1 MKVVEVTKFGGPDVL
16 VAKRAPEPV
25 AGPGQVVIGVSVV
38 DVMSIDAQLRAGWGR
53 DWFPA
58 RPPFVPGTGVAGRV
72 ISAGDGVEA
81 GWVGRRVAALL
92 PGGGAYAERA
102 VAGVETVVAVPG
114 EVPLWQAAALVQVGP
129 AALSLVE
136 AAELRPGAR
145 VLVTGAGGALG
156 LALVRLA
163 SAAGARVT
171 AAAHGPAKR
180 AAALEAGAAQAVD
193 YPELTGSSGGVRD
206 DGAGAGGSS
215 GGIAARSF
223 EVVFDGVGGE
233 VGAAAFALVAPGG
246 RFFAYGVPSGSVAPV
261 DPAEAERRGVRLIG
275 MEQVQF
281 APDEFRR
288 LAERTFKEVAA
299 GRLATAVGLVV
310 PLERA
315 AEAHAALQSRELVG
329 KALLVASAR
338 AARYSR
344 HGGPEVLEIVEVPLP
359 EPGPGQVRV
368 AVRAA
373 GVNPID
379 WKLRRGFR
387 GAAPDGPQGTG
398 MELAGT
404 VDALGPGVRGLRL
417 GDPVYGQVAP
427 GAVATHAIAEAD
439 ALAPKPDDLTY
450 EEAAALPVAVETARR
465 ALRDLGVEEGE
476 TLLIHAVAGGVG
488 LAAAQLA
495 LARGVTV
502 IGTAS
507 ERHHD
512 FLRGLGV
519 RPVAYGEGLERRLPP
534 SVDRVLDASGRDE
547 LELSVQLTGD
557 PDKVITIADRDGAQR
572 LGVRFSTG
580 DGAAAAARALREAPH
595 VRLPVAEVFPLERI
609 ADAHRRSEE
618 GHFLGKLVIS
628 TAQT

>member
-1 MKVVEVTKFGGPDVL
+1 MKIVEVTRFGGPEVL
-16 VAKRAPEPV
+16 VAGRAPGHE
-25 AGPGQVVIGVSVV
+25 AGPGQVVIAVSVV

-53 DWFPA
+53 EWFPA
-58 RPPFVPGTGVAGRV
+58 RPPYVPGTGVAGRV
-72 ISAGDGVEA
+72 VSVGDGVEG
-81 GWVGRRVAALL
+81 GWAGRRVAALL
-92 PGGGAYAERA
+92 PNGGAYAERA
-102 VAGVETVVAVPG
+102 VAGVETVVAVPD

-136 AAELRPGAR
+136 AAELRPGTR

-163 SAAGARVT
+163 SAAGALVT

-180 AAALEAGAAQAVD
+180 EAALAAGAAQAAD
-193 YPELTGSSGGVRD
+193 YAEPAEPA
-206 DGAGAGGSS
+206 AGA
-215 GGIAARSF
+215 F

-233 VGAAAFALVAPGG
+233 VGAAAFARTASGG
-246 RFFAYGVPSGSVAPV
+246 RFFAYGVPSGSTATIA
-261 DPAEAERRGVRLIG
+261 PAEAGRRKVRVIG

-281 APDEFRR
+281 APDEFTR
-288 LAERTFKEVAA
+288 LAEQALKEAAA
-299 GRLATAVGLVV
+299 GRLATPVGLVV

-315 AEAHAALQSRELVG
+315 AEAHAALEARELVG
-329 KALLVASAR
+329 KALLLATAQAV
-338 AARYSR
+338 RYGR
-344 HGGPEVLEIVEVPLP
+344 HGGPEVLELTEIPLP

-379 WKLRRGFR
+379 WKMRQGLR
-387 GAAPDGPQGTG
+387 GAPPDGPQGTG

-404 VDALGPGVRGLRL
+404 VDALGEGVTGLRL

-427 GAVATHAIAEAD
+427 GALATHAIADAD
-439 ALAPKPDDLTY
+439 ALAYKPDDLTY

-465 ALRDLGVEEGE
+465 ALRDLALQEGE

-495 LARGVTV
+495 LARGATV

-507 ERHHD
+507 GRHHE

-519 RPVAYGEGLERRLPP
+519 RPVEYGDGLERRLPE
-534 SVDRVLDASGRDE
+534 SVDRVLDASGRGE
-547 LELSVQLTGD
+547 LDLSVKLTGD
-557 PDKVITIADRDGAQR
+557 PARVITIADRAGAER

-580 DGAAAAARALREAPH
+580 DGAAAAARALRESPH
-595 VRLPVAEVFPLERI
+595 VRLPVAEVFPLEQ
-609 ADAHRRSEE
+609 ATQAHRRSEQ
-618 GHFLGKLVIS
+618 GHFLGKLVVNTEAS
-628 TAQT
+628 LPR

>member
-1 MKVVEVTKFGGPDVL
+1 MKIVEVTRFGGPEVL
-16 VAKRAPEPV
+16 VAGRAPGPE
-25 AGPGQVVIGVSVV
+25 AGPGQVVIAVSVV

-53 DWFPA
+53 EWFPA
-58 RPPFVPGTGVAGRV
+58 RPPYVPGTGVAGRV
-72 ISAGDGVEA
+72 VSVGDGVEA
-81 GWVGRRVAALL
+81 GWAGRRVAALL

-102 VAGVETVVAVPG
+102 VAGVETVVPVPD

-163 SAAGARVT
+163 SAAGAQVT

-180 AAALEAGAAQAVD
+180 EAALAAGAAEAADYAELAEPAQAAD
-193 YPELTGSSGGVRD
+193 HSDPAGPA
-206 DGAGAGGSS
+206 AGA
-215 GGIAARSF
+215 F

-233 VGAAAFALVAPGG
+233 VGAAAFARTASGG
-246 RFFAYGVPSGSVAPV
+246 RFFAYGVPSGSTATIA
-261 DPAEAERRGVRLIG
+261 PAEAERREVRVIG

-281 APDEFRR
+281 TPDEFTR
-288 LAERTFKEVAA
+288 LAEQALKEAAA
-299 GRLATAVGLVV
+299 GRLATPVGLVV

-315 AEAHAALQSRELVG
+315 AEAHAALEARELVG
-329 KALLVASAR
+329 KALLLATAQAV
-338 AARYSR
+338 RYGR
-344 HGGPEVLEIVEVPLP
+344 HGGPEVLELTEIPLP

-379 WKLRRGFR
+379 WKMRQGLRGSP
-387 GAAPDGPQGTG
+387 PDGPQGTG

-404 VDALGPGVRGLRL
+404 VDALGEGVTGLRL

-427 GAVATHAIAEAD
+427 GALATHAIADAD
-439 ALAPKPDDLTY
+439 ALAYKPDDLTY

-465 ALRDLGVEEGE
+465 ALRDLALEEGE

-495 LARGVTV
+495 LARGATV

-507 ERHHD
+507 ERHHA

-519 RPVAYGEGLERRLPP
+519 RPVAYGDGLERRLPE
-534 SVDRVLDASGRDE
+534 SVDRVLDASGRGE
-547 LELSVQLTGD
+547 LDLSVKLTGD
-557 PDKVITIADRDGAQR
+557 PARVITIADRAGAER

-580 DGAAAAARALREAPH
+580 DGAAAAAKALRESPH
-595 VRLPVAEVFPLERI
+595 VRLPVAEVFPLEQ
-609 ADAHRRSEE
+609 AAQAHRRSEQ
-618 GHFLGKLVIS
+618 GHFLGKLVVNTEAS
-628 TAQT
+628 LPR